1 MREWGLRMLS
11 EDAKLLLEQA
21 AIAYNGQIGS
31 AAAYLTARGI
41 SERAAHIHLLG
52 YVEEPVIGHED
63 MQGRLS
69 IPYVTPTGTV
79 DIRFRSVHLDD
90 SPKYL
95 SRSGAE
101 QHIYNVSAFQE
112 ESDYIAVCEGELDT
126 IITHSMCGIPAV
138 GMPGSQAWK
147 SWHARAFQDYRKV
160 FILSDGDKAGKEMG
174 KKIMQAIDVAVMVSM
189 PEGMDVNEVYLNEGA
204 DGIRQRMGV

>member
-1 MREWGLRMLS
+1 MLS

-21 AIAYNGQIGS
+21 AVAYNAQISS
-31 AAAYLTARGI
+31 AATYLAGRGI
-41 SERAAHIHLLG
+41 SEKAAHTHLLG

-63 MQGRLS
+63 MQGRLA
-69 IPYVTPTGTV
+69 IPYITPTGIV
-79 DIRFRSVHLDD
+79 DIRFRAVTPDVT
-90 SPKYL
+90 PKYL

-112 ESDYIAVCEGELDT
+112 DSDFIAVCEGEIDT

-147 SWHARAFQDYRKV
+147 DWQARAFHDYRKV
-160 FILSDGDKAGKEMG
+160 FVLTDGDNAGKEMG
-174 KKIMQAIDVAVMVSM
+174 KKIMQAIDVAVVVSM
-189 PEGMDVNEVYLNEGA
+189 PDGMDVNEVFLNEGA
-204 DGIRQRMGV
+204 DGIRKRIGV

>member
-1 MREWGLRMLS
+1 MLS

-21 AIAYNGQIGS
+21 AQVYNSQIGS
-31 AAAYLTARGI
+31 AATYLAGRGI
-41 SERAAHIHLLG
+41 SEKAAHTHLLG
-52 YVEEPVIGHED
+52 YVAEPVIGHED
-63 MQGRLS
+63 MQGRLA
-69 IPYVTPTGTV
+69 IPYITPTGVV
-79 DIRFRSVHLDD
+79 DIRFRAVTPDVT
-90 SPKYL
+90 PKYL

-147 SWHARAFQDYRKV
+147 GWQARAFQDYRKV
-160 FILSDGDKAGKEMG
+160 FILTDGDNAGKEMG
-174 KKIMQAIDVAVMVSM
+174 KKIMQAIDVAVVVSM
-189 PEGMDVNEVYLNEGA
+189 PDGMDVNEVFLNEGA
-204 DGIRQRMGV
+204 DGIRKRIGV